1 MSFYYFFLLWVGGC
15 LVQIL
20 DRKFYYFFEP
30 FPYVLVDFERR
41 MSRSRNTRLM
51 HSFIQ
56 KNWTVSSVSRT
67 CKHGVDNNL
76 VVFVLGL
83 TAIITFQFM
92 RALLPTSTYSHK
104 IIFQK
109 PVK

>member
-1 MSFYYFFLLWVGGC
+1 MKSLRPSDVP
-15 LVQIL
+15 V
-20 DRKFYYFFEP
+20 
-30 FPYVLVDFERR
+30 
-41 MSRSRNTRLM
+41 T
-51 HSFIQ
+51 Q
-56 KNWTVSSVSRT
+56 KAA
-67 CKHGVDNNL
+67 
-76 VVFVLGL
+76 VLGL